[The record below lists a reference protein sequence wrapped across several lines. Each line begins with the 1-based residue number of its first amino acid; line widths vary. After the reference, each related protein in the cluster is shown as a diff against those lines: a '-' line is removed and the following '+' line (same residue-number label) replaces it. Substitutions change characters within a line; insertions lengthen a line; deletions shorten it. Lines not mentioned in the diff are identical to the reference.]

1 MQSNVLKITKRQ
13 ATVLLPG
20 NNSSNF
26 FQVLR
31 FDAPKVFARQRLR
44 PGQAM
49 GHCKLQPLQ
58 THLQM
63 VVAKGQRKLDG
74 RRYRQDLTGCN
85 SCFQP
90 RGSINFHVMKF
101 PSISM
106 VLPSGLARIA
116 ELGLQRCHPR
126 KRQGNYLRHA
136 SHEPQEHAPTLVEK
150 TPGMRAQTG
159 FNSYLNNSL
168 SSCGACVNLGNQMQT
183 IKISVK

>member
-1 MQSNVLKITKRQ
+1 MRYYWYVEVRVKQTRRDAVVDCNRMQSNVLEITKRQ

-90 RGSINFHVMKF
+90 RGSINLHVMKF

-116 ELGLQRCHPR
+116 NLAFSVAILENAR
-126 KRQGNYLRHA
+126 
-136 SHEPQEHAPTLVEK
+136 EIIF
-150 TPGMRAQTG
+150 GMPHMSPK
-159 FNSYLNNSL
+159 NMLPL
-168 SSCGACVNLGNQMQT
+168 SSKRLLA
-183 IKISVK
+183 